1 MVSNIVI
8 IKLTYLSLM
17 RGIFQLQVG
26 CHAWPNT
33 TEYIADYSKQNETD
47 FRFIG

>member
-1 MVSNIVI
+1 MQYNYYN
-8 IKLTYLSLM
+8 TYLLEPL
-17 RGIFQLQVG
+17 RGIFQLRVG

-33 TEYIADYSKQNETD
+33 TEYTADYSKQNETD